1 MNITDLVTGG
11 IGSKAI
17 SSIANLLNI
26 EESKAKWLVA
36 AAVPLMIAALNYNAK
51 KDPSKE
57 AGINKALD
65 QHSGGILDQLGGLLG
80 KGPSDDDN
88 KIVNHMFG
96 NNTEMVKD
104 NLAAK
109 TGISTDKIGS
119 VLAILAPLVMGYL
132 GKQKQEQSSGGGIG
146 DLLGGLMGGQSN
158 SSAGGGIL
166 GSILGSVLGGSKE
179 ETQQTPTEIGGLG
192 DLVGDFFNKG
202 KDANQKG
209 SVLDSLVG
217 MFTK

>member
-57 AGINKALD
+57 EGINKALD

-80 KGPSDDDN
+80 QGPSDDDN

-96 NNTEMVKD
+96 TNTEMVKD

-146 DLLGGLMGGQSN
+146 DLLGGLMGGQSS

-179 ETQQTPTEIGGLG
+179 ETQQAPTEAGGLG

-217 MFTK
+217 MFIK

>member
-11 IGSKAI
+11 VGSKAI
-17 SSIANLLNI
+17 SAIANLLNI

-36 AAVPLMIAALNYNAK
+36 AAVPLMIAALNYNSK
-51 KDPSKE
+51 KGTEQE
-57 AGINKALD
+57 ADINKALD
-65 QHSGGILDQLGGLLG
+65 QHNGGILDQIGGLLG
-80 KGPSDDDN
+80 QGPTEDDN

-104 NLAAK
+104 NLAVK

-132 GKQKQEQSSGGGIG
+132 GKQKQEQSSRGGIG
-146 DLLGGLMGGQSN
+146 DLLGGLMGGQSG

-166 GSILGSVLGGSKE
+166 GSILGSVLGGSQE